1 MKVGYII
8 CSLLLIILAVLSL
21 AQLWLNFISSA
32 LFIKLSITFIILFIV
47 CLVITLVVKDYKT
60 EQELK
65 DKGYID

>member
-8 CSLLLIILAVLSL
+8 CSLLLIVLAGLSL
-21 AQLWLNFISSA
+21 IQLWLNFISSA